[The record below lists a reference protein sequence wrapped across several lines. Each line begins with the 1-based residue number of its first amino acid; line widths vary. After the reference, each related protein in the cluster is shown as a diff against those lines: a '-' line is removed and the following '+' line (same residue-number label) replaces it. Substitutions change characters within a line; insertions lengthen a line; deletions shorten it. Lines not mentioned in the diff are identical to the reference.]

1 MEARI
6 VEIDIRDR
14 ARHLGGDMRWHL
26 IRAPG
31 PGRARLAIIAGIAG
45 LAPLA
50 VQAPARA
57 EGDEHA
63 LVQAMVDQA
72 GRADAPD
79 AHVPNGGHLAVT
91 TELLDRARKELDRAT
106 RLRGTFDEKRA
117 RAADGAAR
125 EWAETARDLLRAV
138 EAEGHAGE
146 VRGKALDKQA
156 QVERTRALVDED
168 IARIGRLKAELEA
181 ADKSARKDD
190 DPDRR
195 AVEVHE
201 GEEPPKKKPRKG
213 AAPVPP
219 APPGKTPATG
229 ASSASP
235 GPGSPP

>member
-1 MEARI
+1 MESKI
-6 VEIDIRDR
+6 VEIDIRNR
-14 ARHLGGDMRWHL
+14 ARHLGGDMRWL
-26 IRAPG
+26 LVLG
-31 PGRARLAIIAGIAG
+31 LAIWSIAS
-45 LAPLA
+45 
-50 VQAPARA
+50 PARA
-57 EGDEHA
+57 EGDEHV

-72 GRADAPD
+72 ARADA
-79 AHVPNGGHLAVT
+79 NGSKGGRPPVT
-91 TELLDRARKELDRAT
+91 SELLDRARRELDRAT
-106 RLRGTFDEKRA
+106 RLRATFDEKRA

-138 EAEGHAGE
+138 EAEGHAGD
-146 VRGKALDKQA
+146 VRGKALDKQG

-201 GEEPPKKKPRKG
+201 GDAPPKKKPASKKG
-213 AAPVPP
+213 GAT
-219 APPGKTPATG
+219 GKTPTTPSTPAPVT
-229 ASSASP
+229 P

>member
-1 MEARI
+1 MR
-6 VEIDIRDR
+6 R
-14 ARHLGGDMRWHL
+14 RHLIGAPRPR
-26 IRAPG
+26 RAG
-31 PGRARLAIIAGIAG
+31 LAIFAGIAG
-45 LAPLA
+45 LGSLA
-50 VQAPARA
+50 VLAPPVPLARA

-72 GRADAPD
+72 ARADAPD
-79 AHVPNGGHLAVT
+79 AKSGRPPVT

-138 EAEGHAGE
+138 EAEGHAGD

-190 DPDRR
+190 DPDRH

-201 GEEPPKKKPRKG
+201 GEEPPKKKPKKG
-213 AAPVPP
+213 AAAPALAVP
-219 APPGKTPATG
+219 AGKTPATP
-229 ASSASP
+229 AKPASP